1 MVSFFIFLSH
11 FFTNFA
17 RMKRGLNY
25 HFLAWV
31 MMLLFAMVSCQ
42 GGAPSYDSRLSRAD
56 SLLRC
61 NDPDSTLRLLTAID
75 GAKLSSAGDRAYH
88 ALLLTQAQYRC
99 YADITSDST
108 INVALDYYKRHDGER
123 EKLTRA
129 YIYKGAV
136 MEVLGDA
143 EQAMSFYK
151 QALSVASRS
160 DHFNQGYANLRIGYI
175 YRDYLV
181 NDSADITSLKQ
192 ALHHFEQ
199 VPDSFYVATCLST
212 IGSSY
217 AAIGENDS
225 GLVYLERADMLIKA
239 LNLSKLD
246 YYNQRYLADLKMFSP
261 SVEDVIVA
269 KDIAVK
275 LADKD
280 TDEHDHLVLIAAYT
294 LAKLNKADSARYYL
308 AQVEKDRLS
317 DGLRILYN
325 FCYAELAR
333 IGGDF
338 KQFEHYFRCADD
350 IGDSLLSNTL
360 QLRLREVEAKYDNE
374 ALKNKSIR
382 YKYNW
387 IISLIGAALFAGLML
402 AVIVAM
408 RRKLARRQQL
418 LRQSEDAIERL
429 REDQARLTEQ
439 LSAHQAMSAELKQT
453 IWSQVEVYSQLME
466 KHITTLAGSPKRFSD
481 EFERSYRKNRPD
493 NSFWKAFRSYANV
506 KYNDIITRSLEEH
519 PSLGDTDLNFL
530 SLYCCGFPTSVIM
543 ACMGYNDA
551 HSVYNKKR
559 RVAEALGL
567 KGKLDDYIMGFKP
580 GEELGV
586 RS

>member
-1 MVSFFIFLSH
+1 M
-11 FFTNFA
+11 
-17 RMKRGLNY
+17 
-25 HFLAWV
+25 
-31 MMLLFAMVSCQ
+31 
-42 GGAPSYDSRLSRAD
+42 
-56 SLLRC
+56 
-61 NDPDSTLRLLTAID
+61 
-75 GAKLSSAGDRAYH
+75 
-88 ALLLTQAQYRC
+88 
-99 YADITSDST
+99 
-108 INVALDYYKRHDGER
+108 
-123 EKLTRA
+123 
-129 YIYKGAV
+129 
-136 MEVLGDA
+136 
-143 EQAMSFYK
+143 
-151 QALSVASRS
+151 
-160 DHFNQGYANLRIGYI
+160 
-175 YRDYLV
+175 
-181 NDSADITSLKQ
+181 
-192 ALHHFEQ
+192 
-199 VPDSFYVATCLST
+199 
-212 IGSSY
+212 
-217 AAIGENDS
+217 
-225 GLVYLERADMLIKA
+225 
-239 LNLSKLD
+239 
-246 YYNQRYLADLKMFSP
+246 
-261 SVEDVIVA
+261 
-269 KDIAVK
+269 
-275 LADKD
+275 
-280 TDEHDHLVLIAAYT
+280 LIAAYT

-338 KQFEHYFRCADD
+338 KQFEHYFRRADD

-360 QLRLREVEAKYDNE
+360 QLRLRDVEAKYDNE
-374 ALKNKSIR
+374 VLKNKSIR
-382 YKYNW
+382 YRYNW
-387 IISLIGAALFAGLML
+387 IVSLIAAVLLAGLLL
-402 AVIVAM
+402 AVTVAM

-580 GEELGV
+580 
-586 RS
+586 S

>member
-1 MVSFFIFLSH
+1 
-11 FFTNFA
+11 
-17 RMKRGLNY
+17 MKRGLNY
-25 HFLAWV
+25 HFLAWA
-31 MMLLFAMVSCQ
+31 MMLLFALVSCQ
-42 GGAPSYDSRLSRAD
+42 QGGALSYDSRLSRVD

-61 NDPDSTLRLLTAID
+61 NDPDSALRLLTAID

-88 ALLLTQAQYRC
+88 ALLMTQAQYRC

-108 INVALDYYKRHDGER
+108 INVALDYYKHHDGER

-151 QALSVASRS
+151 QALSVAEPE
-160 DHFNQGYANLRIGYI
+160 DQFNLGYANLRIGYI

-217 AAIGENDS
+217 TSIGQNDS

-269 KDIAVK
+269 KDIVVK
-275 LADKD
+275 LANED

-567 KGKLDDYIMGFKP
+567 KGKLDDYIMVFKP
-580 GEELGV
+580 GEELEV

>member
-1 MVSFFIFLSH
+1 
-11 FFTNFA
+11 
-17 RMKRGLNY
+17 MKRGLNY

-31 MMLLFAMVSCQ
+31 MMLLFALVSCQ
-42 GGAPSYDSRLSRAD
+42 QGGTPSYDSRLSRAD

-61 NDPDSTLRLLTAID
+61 NDPDSALRLLAAID
-75 GAKLSSAGDRAYH
+75 ASGLPGESDRAYH

-99 YADITSDST
+99 YADITSDGT
-108 INVALDYYKRHDGER
+108 INVALDYYKHHAMEQ

-136 MEVLGDA
+136 MEVLGDV
-143 EQAMSFYK
+143 EQAMSCYK
-151 QALSVASRS
+151 QALSVASLT
-160 DHFNQGYANLRIGYI
+160 DHFNLGYANLRIGSLYS
-175 YRDYLV
+175 DYLV
-181 NDSADITSLKQ
+181 MDSADITSLKQ
-192 ALHHFEQ
+192 ALNHFSQ
-199 VPDSFYVATCLST
+199 VPDSFYMAQCLSK
-212 IGSSY
+212 IGISY
-217 AAIGENDS
+217 GSISKNDS
-225 GLVYLERADMLIKA
+225 ALKYLERADTLIKV
-239 LNLSKLD
+239 LQLMSMGVI
-246 YYNQRYLADLKMFSP
+246 NQRYLADLKMSSP
-261 SVEDVIVA
+261 NVEDIVQA
-269 KDIAVK
+269 KEIAVK
-275 LADKD
+275 LANED
-280 TDEHDHLVLIAAYT
+280 TDQHDHLLLIAAYT
-294 LAKLNKADSARYYL
+294 LAKLNKVDSAQYYL
-308 AQVEKDRLS
+308 AQVEKNKLS
-317 DGLRILYN
+317 DGLRVLYN
-325 FCYAELAR
+325 YCLAELAR
-333 IGGDF
+333 CRGDF
-338 KQFEHYFRCADD
+338 KQFEHYFRRSDD
-350 IGDSLLSNTL
+350 ISDSLLSNHL
-360 QLRLREVEAKYDNE
+360 QLKLRDVEAKYDN
-374 ALKNKSIR
+374 AVLKNKSIR

-580 GEELGV
+580 GEAL
-586 RS
+586 

>member
-31 MMLLFAMVSCQ
+31 MALVFALVCCQ
-42 GGAPSYDSRLSRAD
+42 GGAPSYDSWLSRAD

-61 NDPDSTLRLLTAID
+61 NDPDSALRLLTAID

-160 DHFNQGYANLRIGYI
+160 DHFNQGYANMRVGSL

-181 NDSADITSLKQ
+181 MDSADITSFKE
-192 ALHHFEQ
+192 ALNHFEQ
-199 VPDSFYVATCLST
+199 VPDSFYMAQCLST
-212 IGSSY
+212 IGNSY
-217 AAIGENDS
+217 GAISKRDS
-225 GLVYLERADMLIKA
+225 ALKYLERADTLIKV
-239 LNLSKLD
+239 LQLMSMGVI
-246 YYNQRYLADLKMFSP
+246 NQRYLADLKMSSP
-261 SVEDVIVA
+261 NVEDIVQA
-269 KDIAVK
+269 KEIAVK
-275 LADKD
+275 LANED
-280 TDEHDHLVLIAAYT
+280 TDEHDHLVLIAAFT
-294 LAKLNKADSARYYL
+294 LAKLNKSDSARYYL
-308 AQVEKDRLS
+308 AQVEKDKLT
-317 DGLRILYN
+317 DGLRVLYN
-325 FCYAELAR
+325 YCLAELAR
-333 IGGDF
+333 CRGDF
-338 KQFEHYFRCADD
+338 KQFENYFRRSDD
-350 IGDSLLSNTL
+350 ISDSLLSNHL
-360 QLRLREVEAKYDNE
+360 QQKLRDVEAKYDN
-374 ALKNKSIR
+374 AVLKNKSIR

-580 GEELGV
+580 GEELEV

>member
-1 MVSFFIFLSH
+1 
-11 FFTNFA
+11 
-17 RMKRGLNY
+17 MKRGLNY

-31 MMLLFAMVSCQ
+31 MMLLFAMVSCQQ

-61 NDPDSTLRLLTAID
+61 NDPDSALRLLTAID

-108 INVALDYYKRHDGER
+108 INVALDYYKGHDGER

-217 AAIGENDS
+217 SSLGKNDS
-225 GLVYLERADMLIKA
+225 GLVYLERADTLIKA

-261 SVEDVIVA
+261 SVEDVVAA

-275 LADKD
+275 LANED
-280 TDEHDHLVLIAAYT
+280 TDEHEHHVLIAAYT

-308 AQVEKDRLS
+308 AQVDKDRLS

-333 IGGDF
+333 CRGDF

-506 KYNDIITRSLEEH
+506 KYNDIITRSLEEY
-519 PSLGDTDLNFL
+519 PSLSDTDLNFL

-559 RVAEALGL
+559 RLAQILGNAENIDAYIR
-567 KGKLDDYIMGFKP
+567 KFRKL
-580 GEELGV
+580 
-586 RS
+586 

>member
-1 MVSFFIFLSH
+1 MVSFFTFLSH

-31 MMLLFAMVSCQ
+31 MMLVFALVSCQ
-42 GGAPSYDSRLSRAD
+42 QGGSPSYDSRLSRVD

-61 NDPDSTLRLLTAID
+61 NEPDSAMRLLTAID

-88 ALLLTQAQYRC
+88 ALLMTQAQYRC

-108 INVALDYYKRHDGER
+108 INVALDYYTRHDGER

-151 QALSVASRS
+151 QALSVAEPE
-160 DHFNQGYANLRIGYI
+160 DQFNLGYANMRVGSL

-181 NDSADITSLKQ
+181 NDGSDIMSLNQ

-199 VPDSFYVATCLST
+199 VPDSFYMAQCLST
-212 IGSSY
+212 IGNSY
-217 AAIGENDS
+217 GAISKRDS
-225 GLVYLERADMLIKA
+225 ALKYLERADMLIKA

-246 YYNQRYLADLKMFSP
+246 DYNQRYLADLKMP
-261 SVEDVIVA
+261 SQNVEDIVQA

-294 LAKLNKADSARYYL
+294 LARLNKVDSARHYL
-308 AQVEKDRLS
+308 AQVDKDRLS

-333 IGGDF
+333 SRSDF
-338 KQFEHYFRCADD
+338 GQFEHYFRRADD

-360 QLRLREVEAKYDNE
+360 QLRLRDVEAKYDNE
-374 ALKNKSIR
+374 VLKNKSIR

-580 GEELGV
+580 
-586 RS
+586 S